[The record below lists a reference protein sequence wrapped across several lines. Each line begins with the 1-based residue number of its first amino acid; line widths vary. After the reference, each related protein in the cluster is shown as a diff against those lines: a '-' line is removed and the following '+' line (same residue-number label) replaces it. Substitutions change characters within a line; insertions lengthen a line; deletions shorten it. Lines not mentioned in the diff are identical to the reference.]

1 MEEQQQVITPV
12 QASNTIQR
20 CAMDLM
26 DYISSLEMRVKEL
39 AGQVAEKDAKIE
51 ELEGKKK

>member
-26 DYISSLEMRVKEL
+26 DYISSLEMKVKEL
-39 AGQVAEKDAKIE
+39 AKENE
-51 ELEGKKK
+51 ELKEAVLPELKKEG